1 MNQFSM
7 PKRDLKTTLLEQ
19 EESSGKKMIVMDS
32 FSPVG
37 KLLSSYIE
45 EKEIGVIF
53 ALSMS
58 PNEVKIISSKP
69 DQVLDSLDKKQL
81 KQFLQ
86 DNCTVDIKKDKQL
99 DDILNQFFKPLI
111 EKKNVL
117 GNVKNLRD
125 NALNNNDYTSTN
137 TKKLG

>member
-7 PKRDLKTTLLEQ
+7 PKRDLKTILLEQ
-19 EESSGKKMIVMDS
+19 EESSGKKLIVMDS

-37 KLLSSYIE
+37 KLLKSYIE
-45 EKEIGVIF
+45 EKDVGVIF

-58 PNEVKIISSKP
+58 PTEVKIISSKP
-69 DQVLDSLDKKQL
+69 EQVLDCLDKKQL
-81 KQFLQ
+81 TQFLQ
-86 DNCTVDIKKDKQL
+86 DNCTADIKKDKQL
-99 DDILNQFFKPLI
+99 DEILSQFFRPVI

-117 GNVKNLRD
+117 ENVKNLKD
-125 NALNNNDYTSTN
+125 NALNNNVYTSTN